1 MAASLCRQIPSGML
15 GFCFYSQLVLWLTLE
30 PRPSNAHS
38 YPRWK
43 HTTILKM
50 VIISIKCIITIMS
63 VDHNIVGQAGWI
75 LSVPGSCTSSTTRNL
90 FSMSSPLRVSWGSC
104 QQFLSVTP
112 EPFRTACAIVL
123 RERLATAARV
133 PGTDAGCGLSIR
145 GLWAGLAICNE
156 RQRVWKHTTTRSVY
170 YYINYGY
177 YNTISFGLK

>member
-1 MAASLCRQIPSGML
+1 
-15 GFCFYSQLVLWLTLE
+15 
-30 PRPSNAHS
+30 
-38 YPRWK
+38 
-43 HTTILKM
+43 
-50 VIISIKCIITIMS
+50 MS

-145 GLWAGLAICNE
+145 GL
-156 RQRVWKHTTTRSVY
+156 
-170 YYINYGY
+170 
-177 YNTISFGLK
+177 